1 MRRFAG
7 NGCASFLLHA
17 AAVSGVA
24 KDAPICKFACSFLE
38 AVEAPGSPAAN
49 RRAMVFQQDMERVL
63 EGKEEKTNPVPLQAA
78 R

>member
-1 MRRFAG
+1 M
-7 NGCASFLLHA
+7 HA